1 MTLTIHRT
9 AVARAI
15 AMLNAAGAE
24 YAVIFDGET
33 HGNLEVKPTSQR
45 KPRYP
50 RGATRAHYLPHLE
63 TLAPGDSAVVPVG
76 PFDPATLAANISA
89 YCYHTW
95 GAGAGMTA
103 RNDEAGTIEVL
114 RLF

>member
-15 AMLNAAGAE
+15 AMLNAAGAD

-33 HGNLEVKPTSQR
+33 HGNLEVKPSPKR

-76 PFDPATLAANISA
+76 PFDPVTLAANISA
-89 YCYHTW
+89 YCCHTW
-95 GAGAGMTA
+95 GVGAGMTA